1 MRSSPRQIIL
11 EALAATL
18 PDLDPRKLEQAAD
31 EIALRLSQRL
41 REEDRPNL
49 RGAIVRVVLDGDNQP
64 FREFYAPVLVPI
76 P

>member
-49 RGAIVRVVLDGDNQP
+49 RGAISSGSPGCLSWNWISVSALDD
-64 FREFYAPVLVPI
+64 
-76 P
+76 